1 MPDISI
7 ETCQKK
13 NKTQKENMEEID
25 IETWK
30 KMEKRVK
37 Y

>member
-1 MPDISI
+1 MPDVSI

-13 NKTQKENMEEID
+13 RIKENMEEIY

-30 KMEKRVK
+30 KMEKWVI

>member
-7 ETCQKK
+7 ETYQKK